1 LWHNVGGLRFT
12 AASLYV
18 QLNNGCMMLAKI
30 DPDFRGRGLMIIYKK
45 RGQLVVAVVEAVEN
59 LPGVSLCRV
68 WSVDEA

>member
-1 LWHNVGGLRFT
+1 
-12 AASLYV
+12 
-18 QLNNGCMMLAKI
+18 
-30 DPDFRGRGLMIIYKK
+30 MIIYKK